1 MLPHQMHEL
10 AGQLTKSVAGM
21 PLGAMVLARAT
32 WHVVQAVL
40 YTPSMS
46 ATIIPHQYNFTA
58 D

>member
-1 MLPHQMHEL
+1 MHEL

-32 WHVVQAVL
+32 WHVVQAVP